1 MTKGVYVG
9 HQSENIPLS
18 TMGRPRVDNLNIGTF
33 FIPVGL
39 YTRSIHPGHFLGIT
53 REIIANETN
62 SIVEI
67 DSGGSNYS
75 DS

>member
-1 MTKGVYVG
+1 MDR
-9 HQSENIPLS
+9 S
-18 TMGRPRVDNLNIGTF
+18 
-33 FIPVGL
+33 PVGL
-39 YTRSIHPGHFLGIT
+39 YTPLIHTPVFLGIT

>member
-1 MTKGVYVG
+1 MDSVDRYT
-9 HQSENIPLS
+9 PL
-18 TMGRPRVDNLNIGTF
+18 
-33 FIPVGL
+33 
-39 YTRSIHPGHFLGIT
+39 IHPPGFLGIT